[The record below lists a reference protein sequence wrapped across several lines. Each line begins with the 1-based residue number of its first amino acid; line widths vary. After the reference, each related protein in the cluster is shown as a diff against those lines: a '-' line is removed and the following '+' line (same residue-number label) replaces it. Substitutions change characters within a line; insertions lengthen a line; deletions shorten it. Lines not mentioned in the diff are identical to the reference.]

1 VSDVEIELQGRLS
14 FAEYQRAMQR
24 LDIPLADA
32 QLRCEEHAALF
43 PCHFQSVRKS
53 RVICQDRLGTNTEQ
67 TEPHCEEEVITL
79 SVCVRRE
86 VFDLV
91 DEDQD
96 GFIEWPEFAKEIH
109 RHVRHHEVHHRA
121 SATLP
126 PEPEPEPEPRSK
138 LEPEPEPQPQLEP
151 QLQPQPQPQSEPEPK
166 PEPEPEPEP
175 QLEPRQEPRS
185 QPPLQLQP
193 QPRSKLPPAPEPAPR
208 LPTSLHASIRHRDGD
223 WYQPHSW
230 AALLQDAARCG
241 ISIPTALQPCEENW
255 SWLVAAV
262 DGAECRCALAEREG
276 RPRHM
281 RGENT
286 LWDGLRMSRS
296 QDLRSW

>member
-109 RHVRHHEVHHRA
+109 RHVRHHEVHHARSHSSA
-121 SATLP
+121 SPRDAP
-126 PEPEPEPEPRSK
+126 PRS
-138 LEPEPEPQPQLEP
+138 
-151 QLQPQPQPQSEPEPK
+151 
-166 PEPEPEPEP
+166 
-175 QLEPRQEPRS
+175 R
-185 QPPLQLQP
+185 
-193 QPRSKLPPAPEPAPR
+193 PAMDR
-208 LPTSLHASIRHRDGD
+208 T
-223 WYQPHSW
+223 
-230 AALLQDAARCG
+230 
-241 ISIPTALQPCEENW
+241 
-255 SWLVAAV
+255 
-262 DGAECRCALAEREG
+262 
-276 RPRHM
+276 
-281 RGENT
+281 
-286 LWDGLRMSRS
+286 
-296 QDLRSW
+296 